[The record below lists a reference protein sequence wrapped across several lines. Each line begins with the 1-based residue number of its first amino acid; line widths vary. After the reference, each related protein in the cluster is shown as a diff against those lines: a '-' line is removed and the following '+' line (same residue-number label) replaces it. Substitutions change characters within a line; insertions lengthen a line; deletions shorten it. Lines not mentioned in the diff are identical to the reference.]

1 LLAGAVQET
10 AAEALPAVADTDVGA
25 PGAVAGVTAGLAAD
39 GALVP
44 APLVAV
50 TVNVYGVPL
59 TRPIT
64 VQPSVAVVQVAPP
77 GDAVTVYP
85 VIDLPP
91 LLTGA
96 VHETAAEA
104 LPGVA
109 DTDVGTPGAVAG
121 VTAELG
127 ADGALVPAP
136 LVAVTVK
143 VYGVPL
149 TRPLTEQPRVPV
161 VHEAPPGAAVTV

>member
-1 LLAGAVQET
+1 
-10 AAEALPAVADTDVGA
+10 
-25 PGAVAGVTAGLAAD
+25 
-39 GALVP
+39 
-44 APLVAV
+44 LVAV

-59 TRPIT
+59 TRPFT
-64 VQPSVAVVQVAPP
+64 VQPSVAVLQVAPP

-91 LLTGA
+91 LLAGA

-109 DTDVGTPGAVAG
+109 DTDVGAPGAVAG

-127 ADGALVPAP
+127 ADGALVPAVF
-136 LVAVTVK
+136 VAVTVN
-143 VYGVPL
+143 VYDVPF
-149 TRPLTEQPRVPV
+149 TRVPTEQPSVLV
-161 VHEAPPGAAVTV
+161 VHEAPPGLAVAV